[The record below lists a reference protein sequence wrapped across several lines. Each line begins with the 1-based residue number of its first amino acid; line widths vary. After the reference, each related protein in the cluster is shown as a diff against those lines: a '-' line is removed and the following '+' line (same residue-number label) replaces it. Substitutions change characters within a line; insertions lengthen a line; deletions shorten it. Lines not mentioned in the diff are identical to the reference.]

1 MLYNIFRYILW
12 VMYRAYYHRIE
23 CIGFDKI
30 PKDKPVIFISN
41 HTNGLMDPIIPAA
54 LHQRPV
60 WFWGRIEEFPD
71 NLKGRFMRT
80 MHGLPIYR
88 RQNGV
93 ELMKRNN
100 TTFEQSKEKLDQG
113 DTIFLAPEGTCVIHR
128 KLLPFKTGC
137 ARFSFDYAFE
147 KDHYK
152 ELYIVPIALTYS
164 SWNEVK
170 GSVTVEILDPID
182 VGDYK
187 AIYQKDEESAVRSLT
202 DHLRETIKKGMVYVE
217 HDTHGDIILDYVN
230 ILMNEMEV
238 NQVGYTTE
246 GSVHEVL
253 KQRAK
258 EMMSWPVER
267 LDVLKKSVNLYKA
280 GLKEAGLTDI
290 KLALLDKGAS
300 RHINY
305 VLAMLLG
312 VGGWVPNKLT
322 GYLLKKLNPIPVFG
336 TSYCFTIAFFV
347 WGIWSFLLVVCI
359 CWYNLFLAF
368 FTPCVIIGLT
378 IISLDLKKRA
388 GSHYNI
394 KSWQK
399 SSQKEKLISL
409 KKNMIN
415 QSTSSFQESK
425 DII

>member
-1 MLYNIFRYILW
+1 VLYNLFRYILW
-12 VMYRAYYHRIE
+12 VMYRAYFHRIE

-30 PKDKPVIFISN
+30 PKDKAVIFISN
-41 HTNGLMDPIIPAA
+41 HANGLMDPIIPAA
-54 LHQRPV
+54 LHRRPV
-60 WFWGRIEEFPD
+60 WFWGRIEEFPN
-71 NLKGRFMRT
+71 NLKGKFMRT

-100 TTFEQSKEKLDQG
+100 TTFDASKNKLDQG
-113 DTIFLAPEGTCVIHR
+113 DTIYLAPEGTCVIHR

-137 ARFSFDYAFE
+137 ARFSFDYAFQE
-147 KDHYK
+147 GPDK

-164 SWNEVK
+164 SWNQVK
-170 GSVTVEILDPID
+170 GSVTVEMLDPVD

-202 DHLRETIKKGMVYVE
+202 NHLRETIKKGMVYVE
-217 HDTHGDIILDYVN
+217 HDTHEETILDYVN
-230 ILMNEMEV
+230 ILMNEMEAS
-238 NQVGYTTE
+238 QVGYTTE

-253 KQRAK
+253 KQKAK

-267 LDVLKKSVNLYKA
+267 LEALKTTVDSYKA

-290 KLALLDKGAS
+290 KLSLLDMGVS

-312 VGGWVPNKLT
+312 IGGLVPNKLT

-347 WGIWSFLLVVCI
+347 WGLWSLL
-359 CWYNLFLAF
+359 LFAALSWFDMILAISI
-368 FTPCVIIGLT
+368 PCLIIILT
-378 IISLDLKKRA
+378 ILSMDLRYKMGPHSEIKTWHLSNDKAVLLHQKKELIKTY
-388 GSHYNI
+388 SNI
-394 KSWQK
+394 
-399 SSQKEKLISL
+399 IV
-409 KKNMIN
+409 
-415 QSTSSFQESK
+415 
-425 DII
+425 